1 MLTTLPKKSN
11 RSTERN
17 FSRYMLATAAVGAV
31 GAATSARADFSSP
44 YELTPPA
51 PGNYI
56 GANVNQTFGAWTG
69 ASDNLNNTQ
78 PFINTSGAPNSLSLG
93 DAGNNDTTGIT
104 SETLNFTTTIQG
116 NGNLQ
121 FDWTF
126 TSTNF
131 SQFGYTLDN
140 VFTSLA
146 SANAGST
153 TIVPVTAGDVFGF
166 RVITTYRGS
175 SGVSISN
182 FAAPVPEPSA
192 AALAAT
198 GALGLLALRALRR
211 ARAKA

>member
-1 MLTTLPKKSN
+1 MLTKLPKKSN

-17 FSRYMLATAAVGAV
+17 FSRYLLATAAVGAV
-31 GAATSARADFSSP
+31 GAATAARGDFSSP
-44 YELTPPA
+44 YELTPPT
-51 PGNYI
+51 PGNYT

-69 ASDNLNNTQ
+69 ATDNLNATQ
-78 PFINTSGAPNSLSLG
+78 PFTNTSGAPSSLSLG
-93 DAGNNDTTGIT
+93 DTGNIGLN

-116 NGNLQ
+116 NGSLQ

-166 RVITTYRGS
+166 RVVTTYNGT

-182 FAAPVPEPSA
+182 FTAPVPEPSA